1 MSSSNDAEESYES
14 YSTDHLSHSSSMDFL
29 TYRQKHAE
37 YRRMKEKQDEY
48 EESSFYGTYSTYDDY
63 SEDVSSSRTG
73 KSDENSDDNEEPSDP
88 YFHKAIKRQ
97 KAIQDIFH
105 KQILSFRTE
114 VEALRRYPD
123 ARFLHE
129 GMNAGLNSVEYNCQN
144 RYVQEA
150 IRYDYQLGY
159 DRAFLIRTELMDKYK
174 AELGENVLMQ
184 MIYMEMR
191 KVIPQME
198 INRGIER
205 AGNQKEPNEKAS
217 ENGET
222 DESDHKANENQLNDK
237 KNEEKH

>member
-1 MSSSNDAEESYES
+1 MSSSDDVEESYES

-48 EESSFYGTYSTYDDY
+48 EEESSFYGTYSTYD
-63 SEDVSSSRTG
+63 SFSGTEE
-73 KSDENSDDNEEPSDP
+73 SDEEPSDL
-88 YFHKAIKRQ
+88 YFY

-114 VEALRRYPD
+114 VEALRCYPD

-150 IRYDYQLGY
+150 IRHDYQLGY
-159 DRAFLIRTELMDKYK
+159 DRAFLVRTELMDKYK

-191 KVIPQME
+191 KAIPQM
-198 INRGIER
+198 
-205 AGNQKEPNEKAS
+205 EKAS
-217 ENGET
+217 ENGE
-222 DESDHKANENQLNDK
+222 NQLNDK
-237 KNEEKH
+237 H

>member
-1 MSSSNDAEESYES
+1 MFGFFLTVNMSSSDDVEESHES

-29 TYRQKHAE
+29 TYRQKHTE

-48 EESSFYGTYSTYDDY
+48 EEESSFDDY
-63 SEDVSSSRTG
+63 SADDSFSITG
-73 KSDENSDDNEEPSDP
+73 KSDEEPSEP
-88 YFHKAIKRQ
+88 YFHEAIKQQ

-114 VEALRRYPD
+114 VEALRCYPD

-191 KVIPQME
+191 KVIPQ
-198 INRGIER
+198 IER
-205 AGNQKEPNEKAS
+205 AGNQKEPNEKTS
-217 ENGET
+217 ENET
-222 DESDHKANENQLNDK
+222 NDENQHNDK
-237 KNEEKH
+237 QNEGRH

>member
-1 MSSSNDAEESYES
+1 MKYVGFSTREFFIYMFGFFLIVNMSSSDDVEESYES

-29 TYRQKHAE
+29 TYRQKHVE

-48 EESSFYGTYSTYDDY
+48 EEEESSFYGTYSTYDD
-63 SEDVSSSRTG
+63 SFSITEE
-73 KSDENSDDNEEPSDP
+73 SDEEPSDL
-88 YFHKAIKRQ
+88 YFY

-114 VEALRRYPD
+114 VEALRCYPD

-150 IRYDYQLGY
+150 IRHDYQLGY
-159 DRAFLIRTELMDKYK
+159 DRAFLVRTELMDKYK
-174 AELGENVLMQ
+174 DKLGENVLMQ

-191 KVIPQME
+191 KAIPQME
-198 INRGIER
+198 K
-205 AGNQKEPNEKAS
+205 ADNQKEPNERAS
-217 ENGET
+217 ENGE
-222 DESDHKANENQLNDK
+222 NQLN
-237 KNEEKH
+237 NKHQ

>member
-1 MSSSNDAEESYES
+1 MSSSDDVEESYES

-48 EESSFYGTYSTYDDY
+48 EEEEESSFYGTYSTYDD
-63 SEDVSSSRTG
+63 SFSRTEE
-73 KSDENSDDNEEPSDP
+73 SDEEPSDL
-88 YFHKAIKRQ
+88 YFY

-114 VEALRRYPD
+114 VEALRCYPD

-159 DRAFLIRTELMDKYK
+159 ERAFLVRTELMDKYK
-174 AELGENVLMQ
+174 DKLGENVLMQ

-191 KVIPQME
+191 KAIPQME
-198 INRGIER
+198 
-205 AGNQKEPNEKAS
+205 PNERAS
-217 ENGET
+217 ENG
-222 DESDHKANENQLNDK
+222 NQPNDK
-237 KNEEKH
+237 QNSD

>member
-1 MSSSNDAEESYES
+1 MFGFFLTVNMSSSDDVEESYES

-29 TYRQKHAE
+29 TYRQKHTE

-48 EESSFYGTYSTYDDY
+48 EEESSFDDY
-63 SEDVSSSRTG
+63 SSDDSFSVTG
-73 KSDENSDDNEEPSDP
+73 KSNEEPSDP
-88 YFHKAIKRQ
+88 YFYEAIKHQ

-105 KQILSFRTE
+105 KQIHSFRTE
-114 VEALRRYPD
+114 VEALRCYPD

-174 AELGENVLMQ
+174 AKLGENVLMQ

-191 KVIPQME
+191 KITPQ
-198 INRGIER
+198 IER
-205 AGNQKEPNEKAS
+205 AGNQKEPNEKTS
-217 ENGET
+217 ENET
-222 DESDHKANENQLNDK
+222 NDENQLNDK
-237 KNEEKH
+237 H

>member
-1 MSSSNDAEESYES
+1 MKYVEFSTREFFIYMFGFFLIVNMSSSDDVEESYES

-48 EESSFYGTYSTYDDY
+48 EYEEESSFYGTYSTYDD
-63 SEDVSSSRTG
+63 SFSRTEE
-73 KSDENSDDNEEPSDP
+73 SDEEPSDL
-88 YFHKAIKRQ
+88 YFYKAIHDIIHKR
-97 KAIQDIFH
+97 
-105 KQILSFRTE
+105 ILSFRTE
-114 VEALRRYPD
+114 VEAIRCYPD

-159 DRAFLIRTELMDKYK
+159 ERAFLVRTELMDKYK
-174 AELGENVLMQ
+174 DKLGENVLMQ

-191 KVIPQME
+191 KAIPQME
-198 INRGIER
+198 RADNER
-205 AGNQKEPNEKAS
+205 AS
-217 ENGET
+217 ENGE
-222 DESDHKANENQLNDK
+222 NQFNDK
-237 KNEEKH
+237 H

>member
-1 MSSSNDAEESYES
+1 MFGFFLMVNMSSSDDVEESYES

-29 TYRQKHAE
+29 TYRQKHTE

-48 EESSFYGTYSTYDDY
+48 EEESSFYGTYSTYDD
-63 SEDVSSSRTG
+63 SFSITR
-73 KSDENSDDNEEPSDP
+73 KSDEEPSDP
-88 YFHKAIKRQ
+88 YFHKTIKQQ

-114 VEALRRYPD
+114 VEALRCYPD

-129 GMNAGLNSVEYNCQN
+129 GMNAGLNSIEYNCQN

-159 DRAFLIRTELMDKYK
+159 DRAFLIRTDLMDKYK
-174 AELGENVLMQ
+174 AKLGENVLMQ

-191 KVIPQME
+191 KVIPQ
-198 INRGIER
+198 IER

-222 DESDHKANENQLNDK
+222 NNENQHNDK
-237 KNEEKH
+237 H

>member
-1 MSSSNDAEESYES
+1 MKYVEFSTREFFIYMFGFFLIVNMSSSDDVEESYES

-48 EESSFYGTYSTYDDY
+48 EEEEEEESSFYGTYSTYDD
-63 SEDVSSSRTG
+63 SFSITG
-73 KSDENSDDNEEPSDP
+73 KSDEEPSDP
-88 YFHKAIKRQ
+88 YFHKAIKQQ
-97 KAIQDIFH
+97 KAIQDIIH
-105 KQILSFRTE
+105 KRILSFRTE
-114 VEALRRYPD
+114 VEAIRCYPD

-159 DRAFLIRTELMDKYK
+159 ERAFLVRTELMDKYK
-174 AELGENVLMQ
+174 DKLGENVLMQ

-191 KVIPQME
+191 KAIPQME
-198 INRGIER
+198 
-205 AGNQKEPNEKAS
+205 PNERAS
-217 ENGET
+217 ENG
-222 DESDHKANENQLNDK
+222 NQPNDK
-237 KNEEKH
+237 QNSD